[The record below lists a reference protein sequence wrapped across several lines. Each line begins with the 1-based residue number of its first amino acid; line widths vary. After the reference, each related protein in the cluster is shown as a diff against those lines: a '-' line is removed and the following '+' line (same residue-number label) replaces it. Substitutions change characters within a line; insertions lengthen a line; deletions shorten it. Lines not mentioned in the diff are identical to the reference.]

1 MQPFNQPPPQLG
13 NQYEDDRVL
22 RSVLVRRFGGRVPA
36 AVEESLRELGE
47 LAGGE
52 LYQMQLA
59 DRLNEPHLVQWDAW
73 GNRIDEIEVSP
84 LWRRAERLAAEFG
97 LVATGYEAEHGG
109 LARTV
114 QFALVHLFHP
124 STDVYS
130 CPLAMT
136 DGAART
142 LLDSGNRALAERVV
156 PHLTSRD
163 PARFWT
169 SGQWM
174 TESTGGS
181 DVGASETIAR
191 RQGDGWALWGRK
203 WFTSAATSQM
213 ALTLARP
220 EGNDPGGR
228 GLALFYVETRD
239 DAGRLDRIQVLRLK
253 DKLGTRKVPT
263 AELVLDGT
271 PAIPVAGLADGVR
284 QIVPM
289 LTMTRTWNSVC
300 AASFMR
306 RGIALARDYGRRRV
320 AFGRP
325 LSRQPLHVQT
335 LAELQAEYEAAFHL
349 CFELIHLLGRVEH
362 GEADD
367 DAQALLRLMT
377 ALTKLTTGKQA
388 VTVSTEA
395 IECFGGAGYVEDT
408 GLPVIVRDSQVL
420 PIWEGTTNV
429 LSLEL
434 LKACSDGAPLAVL
447 RRRIAAC
454 ARACRDDRLA
464 AAVSIAGTAA
474 DRALAWYRSAA
485 ESGRAALEAHA
496 RGFALTLGRATALA
510 LLCEHAQWSLD
521 QEQDGHAR
529 AAALAFASSRINQL
543 DGIEPD
549 DAALLAE

>member
-1 MQPFNQPPPQLG
+1 
-13 NQYEDDRVL
+13 VL
-22 RSVLVRRFGGRVPA
+22 RSLLARRFGGRVPENVA
-36 AVEESLRELGE
+36 GVLRELGE

-52 LYQMQLA
+52 LYQLQLA
-59 DRLNEPHLVQWDAW
+59 DRANEPRLVQWDAW
-73 GNRIDEIEVSP
+73 GNRIDEIELSP

-97 LVATGYEAEHGG
+97 LVAAGYEPEHGP

-124 STDVYS
+124 STDVYT

-142 LLDSGNRALAERVV
+142 LLDAGNEALIERAV

-163 PARFWT
+163 PKQFWT

-174 TESTGGS
+174 TESIGGS

-191 RQGDGWALWGRK
+191 RNGEGWSLWGRK

-220 EGNDPGGR
+220 EGNGPGGR
-228 GLALFYVETRD
+228 GLALFYLETRD
-239 DAGRLDRIQVLRLK
+239 ARGQLNHIEVLRLK

-263 AELVLDGT
+263 AELILEGT
-271 PAIPVAGLADGVR
+271 PAVAVAGTTDGVR
-284 QIVPM
+284 RIVPM

-306 RGIALARDYGRRRV
+306 RGIALARDYARRRE
-320 AFGRP
+320 AFGRT
-325 LSRQPLHVQT
+325 LARQPLHVQT
-335 LAELQAEYEAAFHL
+335 LAAMQAEYEAAFQL

-362 GEADD
+362 GERDEETG
-367 DAQALLRLMT
+367 ALLRLMT

-388 VTVSTEA
+388 VKVSTEA

-434 LKACSDGAPLAVL
+434 LKACGDGGPLAVL
-447 RRRIAAC
+447 RRRITSC
-454 ARACRDDRLA
+454 ARACHDDRLV
-464 AAVSIAGTAA
+464 AAVTIAGTAA
-474 DRALAWYRSAA
+474 DRALVWFRSAA
-485 ESGRAALEAHA
+485 KSGRPALEANA
-496 RGFALTLGRATALA
+496 RGFALTLGRALALA

-521 QEQDGHAR
+521 NEQDGHAR
-529 AAALAFASSRINQL
+529 AAALAFACSRINQL
-543 DGIEPD
+543 EGIEPD

>member
-13 NQYEDDRVL
+13 NQYDDDRVL
-22 RSVLVRRFGGRVPA
+22 RSVLRRRFGGSLPA
-36 AVEESLRELGE
+36 AVEDPLRELGA

-52 LYQMQLA
+52 LYQLQLA
-59 DRLNEPHLVQWDAW
+59 DRLHEPQLVQWDAW
-73 GNRIDEIEVSP
+73 GNRIDEIELSP

-97 LVATGYEAEHGG
+97 LVAAGYETEFGV

-130 CPLAMT
+130 CPLAMS

-142 LLDSGNRALAERVV
+142 LLESGNRELIERAV
-156 PHLTSRD
+156 PRLTSRD
-163 PARFWT
+163 PDQCWT

-181 DVGASETIAR
+181 DVGTSETVAR
-191 RQGDGWALWGRK
+191 PQGDGWGLWGRK

-220 EGNDPGGR
+220 EGNAAGGR

-263 AELVLDGT
+263 AELILDGT
-271 PAIPVAGLADGVR
+271 PAIPVAGTVDGIR
-284 QIVPM
+284 RIVPM

-306 RGIALARDYGRRRV
+306 RGIALVRDYGRRRM

-335 LAELQAEYEAAFHL
+335 LAALQAEYEAGFQL
-349 CFELIHLLGRVEH
+349 CFELVHLLGRVEH
-362 GEADD
+362 GDADE
-367 DAQALLRLMT
+367 DAGALLRLMT
-377 ALTKLTTGKQA
+377 ALAKLTTGKQA
-388 VTVSTEA
+388 VAVSTEV

-408 GLPVIVRDSQVL
+408 GLPLLVRDSQVL

-434 LKACSDGAPLAVL
+434 LKACGDGAPLAVL
-447 RRRIAAC
+447 RRRITTC

-464 AAVSIAGTAA
+464 AAVSIAGTVA

-485 ESGRAALEAHA
+485 DSGRAALEAHA

-510 LLCEHAQWSLD
+510 LMCEHAQWSLD

-529 AAALAFASSRINQL
+529 AAALAFASTRINQL